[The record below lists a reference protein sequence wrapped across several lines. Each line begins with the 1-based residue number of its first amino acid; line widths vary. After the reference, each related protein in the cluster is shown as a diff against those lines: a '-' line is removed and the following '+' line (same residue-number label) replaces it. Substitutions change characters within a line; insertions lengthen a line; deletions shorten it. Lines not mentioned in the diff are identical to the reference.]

1 MTSGEAF
8 KHYVTTHTAAD
19 EELKAFFTTPCLEA
33 PKPGTDA
40 WRFLGSEHIAEAG
53 GNFHRMAALSSHYF
67 LSAFVHVIR
76 KFPAIDYSFD
86 AAFPALILPFRSSP
100 GTSSARRGFLFLR
113 ALFLVSISPS
123 FARFVVSIVWR

>member
-8 KHYVTTHTAAD
+8 QHYVTTHTAAD

-33 PKPGTDA
+33 PKPGAAA
-40 WRFLGSEHIAEAG
+40 WRFLGSEHVAEAG

-86 AAFPALILPFRSSP
+86 AAFLALILPFRSSP
-100 GTSSARRGFLFLR
+100 GTSSARRGFLFCGR
-113 ALFLVSISPS
+113 YF
-123 FARFVVSIVWR
+123 

>member
-8 KHYVTTHTAAD
+8 QHYVTTHTAAD

-33 PKPGTDA
+33 PKPGAAA
-40 WRFLGSEHIAEAG
+40 WRFLGSEHIEEAE

-76 KFPAIDYSFD
+76 KFPVIDYSFD
-86 AAFPALILPFRSSP
+86 AAFSALILPFRSSP
-100 GTSSARRGFLFLR
+100 STSSARRGFLFCGR
-113 ALFLVSISPS
+113 YF
-123 FARFVVSIVWR
+123 